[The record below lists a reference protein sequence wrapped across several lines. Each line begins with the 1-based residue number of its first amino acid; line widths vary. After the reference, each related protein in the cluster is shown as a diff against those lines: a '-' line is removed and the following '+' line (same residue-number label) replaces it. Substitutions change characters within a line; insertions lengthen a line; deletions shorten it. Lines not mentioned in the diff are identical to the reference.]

1 MLCHDQ
7 LAFVFVI
14 LMNQSII
21 KFYII
26 KIKLLLIDKL
36 KEYTWKRLK
45 SNENDS
51 FYMTHNSVHYM
62 WFIPLQ
68 CDWIVDPDGWE
79 ASVIPLDWGWQRYLF
94 AVQVTARESMN
105 LNHDIIKNHSP
116 HRKEKTDWCTIILC
130 VVFVNIRGRL
140 PRNVTFLIKTRENH
154 LYKYWN

>member
-1 MLCHDQ
+1 MRWLIIPAAKIFLKREDKACFIVVSWSACICNFDES
-7 LAFVFVI
+7 V
-14 LMNQSII
+14 NQI

-45 SNENDS
+45 SNENGS

-105 LNHDIIKNHSP
+105 LNHDIIKNQS
-116 HRKEKTDWCTIILC
+116 I
-130 VVFVNIRGRL
+130 
-140 PRNVTFLIKTRENH
+140 
-154 LYKYWN
+154 